1 MKKNNST
8 SQTNSDRASKP
19 GKARG
24 PVQRDPK
31 EVMAEL
37 VAGRVK
43 NSNRDLQERGQEK
56 GGSRIYRVPIEIG

>member
-1 MKKNNST
+1 MKNNSN
-8 SQTNSDRASKP
+8 SHTNSDRAGKP

-24 PVQRDPK
+24 PVQRDAK

-56 GGSRIYRVPIEIG
+56 GGSRIYLVPIEIG